1 MEILPTS
8 PISIPAREAN
18 PLSAMPKELIK
29 PEKENF
35 SLGQEETK
43 LTTTETRKELPTDG
57 PNAQS
62 LKPDFP
68 YSLVAGVTFPLQNP
82 IAPVGASTD
91 ELTGD
96 VAPNGENLSLDPTTA
111 FPKPIAL
118 GAPSDDA
125 ASMSAKW
132 QKIGPNI
139 DFAKLSPEFAAQSE
153 KLSTAIRDFKV
164 PGFGQEIDL
173 TSFWGGNNAVQAN
186 PLASILPNA
195 FPDIS
200 VVPNNNSNSTAISLA
215 ELPTLPGAPTSV
227 TYDSAILSYGVG
239 NFTIGADLTAADLL
253 DPKKLNPVPVPVE
266 ELPTISNQVGQPKKL
281 NPIPVPV
288 EELPTVS
295 NEVGRPK
302 KLDPIPVPV
311 EEIPTVTSVVG
322 QPKKLD
328 PVPVPVEELPQ
339 TKKLDP
345 IRYPVEEIPT
355 VTSVSGQQKKLEPI
369 PYPVIETLRSQKDID
384 SSNGMNWGEVETV
397 ESNGSSANQISVV
410 KAGSKDE
417 WNWNSDSSD
426 SVWNSLGLDPDASQA
441 VAGSTISKSEFGVSK
456 SFGIGEFKTDQ
467 KLPDEATKRLVEVVA
482 DRLEAIAAAKPRN
495 GVTIQL
501 RPFDL
506 GSITMIIKNSGNEV
520 GAELFASHDSVRQ
533 ALDQNRAMLSQ
544 HLEMKGMHLAS
555 VTVTD
560 SSLSNSTSTFA
571 EQNAQRT
578 LQQNSN
584 QTSTVRFAETDPIV
598 DPIQL
603 LRKGKT
609 DGVDY
614 WI

>member
-195 FPDIS
+195 FADIS